1 MISGVLNSYN
11 FLVLALV
18 ATLWLYILKAK
29 KHMGSVKGRMA
40 NNNPTIGIM
49 GIADMFLIG
58 FLFSHGHSPFLRLWK
73 RTAALFCCRPLIPRQ
88 QGRTGLSK
96 VGKAHL
102 LAFDWL
108 GWVYCSFYKSIF
120 SIPRIPM
127 WVNKI
132 PIQIV

>member
-73 RTAALFCCRPLIPRQ
+73 RAAALFCCRPLITHQ

-96 VGKAHL
+96 VGKAIYL
-102 LAFDWL
+102 PLTGSAGFTTL
-108 GWVYCSFYKSIF
+108 FINPFFQSYEYQCG
-120 SIPRIPM
+120 
-127 WVNKI
+127 
-132 PIQIV
+132 